1 MPREGRSDHH
11 LFVMAGLVI
20 HDLSLPLAGE
30 GAPLIIPASQPCI
43 RLTLSLV
50 HGTRAAY
57 RLYLGTR
64 GAAPE
69 VPAERTRV
77 ARCAPA
83 RCRRLDNGPATGVL
97 EPHALGGIPGSSAS
111 RSCSR
116 GARHG

>member
-1 MPREGRSDHH
+1 MSCLARGVPT
-11 LFVMAGLVI
+11 VI

-97 EPHALGGIPGSSAS
+97 EPHALGGTPGVVGFALVE
-111 RSCSR
+111 RR
-116 GARHG
+116 DTGKR